1 MFNLGF
7 QEILVILLVALI
19 FLGPKMLPDIASGL
33 GKAIREVRKAANEVK
48 NQIELDDVIRKPL
61 QELREATLLPPEEL
75 KRRDEEKAA
84 QAKRDEESRK
94 QAEAPAAEAKVEA
107 PAEAPKANA
116 PLRDATLVMNPPPD
130 HNRPPFTPHPEALK
144 PVAES
149 LKPVVAAPTPGE
161 PAARSLE
168 MASDATV
175 MDMAPVRITTPT
187 PTVVASMPEAQPAAA
202 TEAAPAPRISAS
214 LPVVGLPPPS
224 AARRP
229 GVKVPPPLPLPPSF
243 KKD

>member
-19 FLGPKMLPDIASGL
+19 FLGPKMLPDVASGL
-33 GKAIREVRKAANEVK
+33 GKAIREVRKAANEVR
-48 NQIELDDVIRKPL
+48 NQIELDDAIRKPL

-84 QAKRDEESRK
+84 QAKAQRDEEARK
-94 QAEAPAAEAKVEA
+94 QAESAAHAKAEAPV
-107 PAEAPKANA
+107 EAPKAHVA
-116 PLRDATLVMNPPPD
+116 LRDATLVMNPPPD

-144 PVAES
+144 PVSQPPA
-149 LKPVVAAPTPGE
+149 PVAPAPGDPVGSVATAN
-161 PAARSLE
+161 
-168 MASDATV
+168 DATV

-187 PTVVASMPEAQPAAA
+187 PTVVAPMPDAQPVSASASS
-202 TEAAPAPRISAS
+202 EAAAPRISAS
-214 LPVVGLPPPS
+214 LPVVGLPPPP